1 MEKAPFGHRQKD
13 RQQQQQQPQQ
23 SAVFQMAAGF
33 TERQMG
39 SEHPRQSWQMLA
51 MQQAR
56 RQSGG
61 EL

>member
-1 MEKAPFGHRQKD
+1 
-13 RQQQQQQPQQ
+13 
-23 SAVFQMAAGF
+23 MAAGF